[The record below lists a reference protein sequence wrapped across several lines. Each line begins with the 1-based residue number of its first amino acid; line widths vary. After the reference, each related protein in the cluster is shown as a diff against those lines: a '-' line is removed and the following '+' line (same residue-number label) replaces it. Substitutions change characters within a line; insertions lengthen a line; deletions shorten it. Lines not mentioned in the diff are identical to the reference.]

1 MLNNPTPDKP
11 TFNNPT
17 GFNFKRS
24 LIGLDEYL
32 LYFADY
38 QVFSV
43 FSALSF
49 LPTEVIHNICMQGGI
64 YLS

>member
-1 MLNNPTPDKP
+1 MLDNSTDNKL
-11 TFNNPT
+11 TFHNLT
-17 GFNFKRS
+17 GFKRS

-43 FSALSF
+43 FSARSF